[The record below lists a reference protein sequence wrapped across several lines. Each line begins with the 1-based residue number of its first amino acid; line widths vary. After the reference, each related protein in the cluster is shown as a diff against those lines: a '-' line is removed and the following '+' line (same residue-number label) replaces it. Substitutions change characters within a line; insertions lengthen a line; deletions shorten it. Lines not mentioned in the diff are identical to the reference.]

1 MAKTHVPKISPEINL
16 RVSLSKGQDGYI
28 VAECLDV
35 PGCIT
40 QGKTEAEA
48 VNNLYDVVSTTFAM
62 IVRDWMK
69 NANSDGVYTSPVN
82 AKHKEVKVAFVR
94 MRKTA

>member
-1 MAKTHVPKISPEINL
+1 MSRERARRISPEIDI
-16 RVSLSKGQDGYI
+16 RISLSKGQDGYI

-35 PGCIT
+35 PGCIS
-40 QGKTEAEA
+40 QGKTETEA
-48 VNNLYDVVSTTFAM
+48 LDNLHDVISTTFAM

-69 NANSDGVYTSPVN
+69 NANTDGVHTSPIN